1 MKPSHDSH
9 GRRVLEVIEPRLQDA
24 ERQNSNLNSWR
35 YCYDVFNDPSATRES
50 LALHLGF
57 FLASWGMMRGSSFLR
72 EFDFTVHLPVVD
84 IVRASHAR
92 RLLET
97 DLDRPG
103 EIQEILRVRD
113 AIADSYMSLPR
124 GGKLINV
131 SDTLSSKIMLATL
144 GCVPAYDRYFV
155 RGARA
160 EGVPAR
166 FNEKSII
173 SLRQHINT
181 RASEYEEARQIVERR
196 LQASV
201 PLMRVVDMFFFTI
214 GKQD

>member
-1 MKPSHDSH
+1 MD
-9 GRRVLEVIEPRLQDA
+9 VIEPRLQDA
-24 ERQNSNLNSWR
+24 ERQKSNLNSWR
-35 YCYDVFNDPSATRES
+35 FCYDAFNDPSATRES

-72 EFDFTVHLPVVD
+72 EFDYTVHLPVVD
-84 IVRASHAR
+84 IVRSADSS
-92 RLLET
+92 RLR
-97 DLDRPG
+97 DPDMDKPG
-103 EIQEILRVRD
+103 EIQTILSVRN
-113 AIADSYMSLPR
+113 AIAECYMSLPR
-124 GGKLINV
+124 RGKLINV

-155 RGARA
+155 AGARA
-160 EGVPAR
+160 ECIPPR

-173 SLRQHINT
+173 SLWQHINS

-196 LQASV
+196 LQASI
-201 PLMRVVDMFFFTI
+201 PLMRVVDMYFFTI